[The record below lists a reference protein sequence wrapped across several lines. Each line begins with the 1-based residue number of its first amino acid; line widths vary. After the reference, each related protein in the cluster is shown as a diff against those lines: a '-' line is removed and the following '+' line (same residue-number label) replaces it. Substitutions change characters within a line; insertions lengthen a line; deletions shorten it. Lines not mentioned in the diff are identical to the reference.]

1 MKPLIPA
8 PLLSALADAR
18 AAMIASPPGRHGERC
33 GRRWN
38 RRR

>member
-1 MKPLIPA
+1 MKPQIPA

-18 AAMIASPPGRHGERC
+18 AAMIDSRPGRHGERC